1 MCDEQEEDVALESRR
16 DTRIKTKRDMNV
28 CRSKRDHER
37 GQSDTQLANR
47 SRHCKAQYLQERTV
61 SRTLIS
67 VDFKNKPRCDSLE
80 NSAKHCQHEKS
91 RDHAAE
97 KRERRVHPGHVDLGA
112 SESFESRTL
121 LGFLHGRGNSSERR
135 TRKSTLRPG
144 RQAACKRLQHD
155 EPRRKHP
162 HCERGRRGAG
172 KRDGVRARG
181 KRRDGTTA
189 QPRSGSGSEV
199 SSQHQNSNYCTLF
212 LSQPLPNS
220 TNSEKKKGH
229 SGMPLIPSIFK
240 FTLPS
245 VFTNSVFLQAPFHLP
260 LVHFSVTATSSYPP
274 SSSFWITS
282 KIFVSFLK

>member
-1 MCDEQEEDVALESRR
+1 MKEGKATLNWQTDLGTA
-16 DTRIKTKRDMNV
+16 KRSIFKN
-28 CRSKRDHER
+28 
-37 GQSDTQLANR
+37 GP
-47 SRHCKAQYLQERTV
+47 V

-144 RQAACKRLQHD
+144 RQAAWKRLQHD

-181 KRRDGTTA
+181 KRRDETTA
-189 QPRSGSGSEV
+189 QPRSSSGSE
-199 SSQHQNSNYCTLF
+199 SKSQHQHSNYCTLF
-212 LSQPLPNS
+212 LSQPLTNS
-220 TNSEKKKGH
+220 TNSEK
-229 SGMPLIPSIFK
+229 
-240 FTLPS
+240 
-245 VFTNSVFLQAPFHLP
+245 NR
-260 LVHFSVTATSSYPP
+260 ATQECLSYPP
-274 SSSFWITS
+274 SSSSRYPPSSPIPSSCKHPSFCHLF
-282 KIFVSFLK
+282 IFRSQQQARTRPRPHFGSPPKSSHLS